1 MATTSPQLRA
11 QNVLRPVARAAIFL
25 TVTVPEGREADAR
38 DALTDVPSLI
48 RAVAFRVPEG
58 QLSCVTG
65 IGAEFWQRAY
75 ADLEPPADLHPFI
88 PLEGAKHR
96 APGTPGDLLFHIRSM
111 QVDMCF
117 ELARQFQLRF
127 GDAIEIVDEVHG
139 FRYWDDRD
147 LLGFVD
153 GTENPDLPLAQ
164 VRATLIDN
172 DPVWSGGSFV
182 IVQKYLHDLSTWDAI
197 SVEEQERVIGRTKLS
212 DVELPD
218 DVKPSNSHVALNQV
232 NAADGQQLQIVRDNL
247 PFGRLD
253 GEEFGTYFIGYAAD
267 PGVTEEMLRNMFL
280 GKPPGN
286 YDRILDFSTAVTG
299 CLFFVPPA
307 GFLEDPQAYAPEPA
321 DSDEQDAP
329 DDRPASDGSLN
340 IGSLRSTQ

>member
-1 MATTSPQLRA
+1 MVSRTPEYLA

-25 TVTVPEGREADAR
+25 TVTVPEGREADVR

-75 ADLEPPADLHPFI
+75 PDLEPPADLHPFI
-88 PLEGAKHR
+88 PLDGGKHR
-96 APGTPGDLLFHIRSM
+96 APRTAGDLLFHIRSM

-117 ELARQFQLRF
+117 ELARQLQLRF
-127 GDAIEIVDEVHG
+127 GDSIEIVDEVHG

-153 GTENPDLPLAQ
+153 GTENPDAPLAQ
-164 VRATLIDN
+164 VEATLIGED
-172 DPVWSGGSFV
+172 DPVWTGGSFV
-182 IVQKYLHDLSTWDAI
+182 IVQKYLHDLTTWDAI
-197 SVEEQERVIGRTKLS
+197 SVEEQERVIGRTKLA
-212 DVELPD
+212 DIELPD
-218 DVKPSNSHVALNQV
+218 DVKPANSHVALNQV
-232 NAADGQQLQIVRDNL
+232 NDADGKQLQIVRDNL

-280 GKPPGN
+280 GKPAGN

-307 GFLEDPQAYAPEPA
+307 GFLEEPEAYASNET
-321 DSDEQDAP
+321 SDETPTEHQ
-329 DDRPASDGSLN
+329 PATDGSLN
-340 IGSLRSTQ
+340 IGGL